1 MLVIRRNF
9 YLTGSTLFLALS
21 LNRVYSLLLDTIKLQ
36 DELAH
41 ARAQV
46 SFWICKALVAGLNV
60 PIVLLEVHRGHRC

>member
-1 MLVIRRNF
+1 MAYMSQFLRRNF

-36 DELAH
+36 DELAN

-46 SFWICKALVAGLNV
+46 GDKTVVVVPGL
-60 PIVLLEVHRGHRC
+60 